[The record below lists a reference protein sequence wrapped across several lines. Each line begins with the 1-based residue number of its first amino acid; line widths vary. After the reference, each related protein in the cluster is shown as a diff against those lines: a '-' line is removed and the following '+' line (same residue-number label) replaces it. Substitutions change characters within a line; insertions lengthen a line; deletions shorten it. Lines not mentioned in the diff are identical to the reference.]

1 MVVASEYRNS
11 GVGSMMVKHVL
22 QHSDL
27 KDVRHIALITADAQ
41 SFYAKHGF
49 GPLPVPDRWME
60 LKPSASVK
68 P

>member
-1 MVVASEYRNS
+1 
-11 GVGSMMVKHVL
+11 MMVKHVL